1 MATSKEYLA
10 YILDQLSAVDGI
22 TSRMMMG
29 EYLIYHYGKIAAY
42 LCDGRLLVKIL
53 PVTEELLP
61 EAPMELPYKGGKP
74 MLLVENVDDRLFLK
88 TLFEAMYPELPEQ
101 KKRKKKATGQNGSLC

>member
-1 MATSKEYLA
+1 MATSKEHLI
-10 YILDQLSAVDGI
+10 YILDQLSLVDGI
-22 TSRMMMG
+22 SSRMMMG

-53 PVTEELLP
+53 PSTEELLP
-61 EAPMELPYKGGKP
+61 EAPMELPYEGGRP

-88 TLFEAMYPELPEQ
+88 TLFEAMYPELPEL
-101 KKRKKKATGQNGSLC
+101 KKRKKKADCKAGDLC